1 MVKKLLLILSLTFV
15 SFSVFPELVQ
25 DPVFLPDTE
34 TKTVKFQQ
42 KDTLTVQLDT
52 VIKVDPIK
60 VIWMGAIIPGY
71 GQILNRKYWK
81 LPVVY
86 AGFLACSY
94 AITWNSVRYSAYKQA
109 YIDITDDKKATDSY
123 LEIIPEG
130 YTLDSYGGEAAFTT
144 LLKTGMD
151 QSRYNRDLSVIV
163 SVAYYALTLIDAYV
177 DAQLSDFDISPDL
190 SMKIRPAL
198 LQDRYLTGNK
208 QSKSF
213 GFNCKIS
220 F

>member
-1 MVKKLLLILSLTFV
+1 MKKFLLILCLTLV
-15 SFSVFPELVQ
+15 SFAVYPELVQ
-25 DPVFLPDTE
+25 YPVIAADSVLKND
-34 TKTVKFQQ
+34 KWQK
-42 KDTLTVQLDT
+42 KDTLQVTPDT
-52 VIKVDPIK
+52 IAKVDPSK
-60 VIWMGAIIPGY
+60 VVWMGAIVPGY
-71 GQILNRKYWK
+71 GQIMNRKYWK
-81 LPVVY
+81 LPIVY

-94 AITWNSVRYSAYKQA
+94 AITWNSVRYDAYKQA
-109 YIDITDDKKATDSY
+109 YLDITDDNDASNSF

-144 LLKTGMD
+144 LLKSGMD

-163 SVAYYALTLIDAYV
+163 SVAYYALTLVDAYV

-198 LQDRYLTGNK
+198 MQERYLTGNA
-208 QSKSF
+208 QNRSF

>member
-1 MVKKLLLILSLTFV
+1 MNKLLLILALTLV
-15 SFSVFPELVQ
+15 SFSVFPELAQ
-25 DPVFLPDTE
+25 NQVFLPDSVA
-34 TKTVKFQQ
+34 KTVNLQA
-42 KDTLTVQLDT
+42 KDTLAVQMDT
-52 VIKVDPIK
+52 VVKVDPNK
-60 VIWMGAIIPGY
+60 VVWMGAIIPGY

-109 YIDITDDKKATDSY
+109 YVDITDDNSATESY

-130 YTLDSYGGEAAFTT
+130 FTLESYGGEAAFTT
-144 LLKTGMD
+144 LLKSGMD

-163 SVAYYALTLIDAYV
+163 SVAYYALTLVDAYV

-198 LQDRYLTGNK
+198 IQERYLTGNA
-208 QSKSF
+208 QNKSF
-213 GFNCKIS
+213 GFHCKIS

>member
-1 MVKKLLLILSLTFV
+1 MKKILLILCLTLV
-15 SFSVFPELVQ
+15 SFAVYPELVQ
-25 DPVFLPDTE
+25 HPYIAADSVLKNDKWQKKDTVQVKPDT
-34 TKTVKFQQ
+34 
-42 KDTLTVQLDT
+42 
-52 VIKVDPIK
+52 IAKVDPSK
-60 VIWMGAIIPGY
+60 VVWMGAIVPGY
-71 GQILNRKYWK
+71 GQIMNRKYWK
-81 LPVVY
+81 LPIVY

-94 AITWNSVRYSAYKQA
+94 AITWNSVRYDAYKQA
-109 YIDITDDKKATDSY
+109 YLDITDDNDASNSF

-130 YTLDSYGGEAAFTT
+130 YTLESYGGEAAFTT
-144 LLKTGMD
+144 LLKSGMD

-163 SVAYYALTLIDAYV
+163 SVAYYALTLVDAYV

-198 LQDRYLTGNK
+198 MQERYLTGNA
-208 QSKSF
+208 QNRSF